1 MSIILANTFIAIM
14 ALNVQVALTTIDSDI
29 AKATYLSM
37 GYEY

>member
-14 ALNVQVALTTIDSDI
+14 AMNVQVALITIDSDI

-37 GYEY
+37 CYEY